1 MISLRGLLYYTI
13 EYLTIGIFM
22 EFLTF
27 FRIISSALFV
37 YNKISNVICIV
48 ADDIALNT

>member
-1 MISLRGLLYYTI
+1 MISLRGLLYYIT

-27 FRIISSALFV
+27 FRIIFSALFI
-37 YNKISNVICIV
+37 YNEKSNVICII
-48 ADDIALNT
+48 ADDTDLNA